1 MNVSMVPL
9 TSPITFC
16 HWAFACAGLPLSA
29 LGFSLP
35 LIWPLVSTLPNL
47 THPWR
52 SIPMFP
58 GPLNSLVLRVSFPLL
73 TAYDTAGLSEGD
85 W

>member
-1 MNVSMVPL
+1 
-9 TSPITFC
+9 
-16 HWAFACAGLPLSA
+16 
-29 LGFSLP
+29 
-35 LIWPLVSTLPNL
+35 
-47 THPWR
+47 
-52 SIPMFP
+52 MFP